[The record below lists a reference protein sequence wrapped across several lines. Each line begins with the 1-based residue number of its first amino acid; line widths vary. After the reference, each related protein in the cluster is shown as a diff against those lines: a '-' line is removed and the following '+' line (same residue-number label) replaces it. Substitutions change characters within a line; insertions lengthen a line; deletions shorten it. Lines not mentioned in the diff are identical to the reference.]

1 MQFASDNTSGVPGP
15 VLESLGR
22 ANEGYAMGYGGDALT
37 TQVRD
42 RLRDLFEAPQAEVR
56 LVTTGTAANALALAV
71 LTPPWGAIWC
81 HDAAH
86 VECDEC
92 GAPEFFVGGA
102 KLITMPGDHGRIVA
116 DTLEA
121 SLARAPRSVHNIQPA
136 ALSLSNLTEAGT
148 LYDPDHLA
156 RLCTVAR
163 RHGLGVHLDGA
174 RFANALAASGA
185 SPAEASWKAGVDVL
199 CLGGTK
205 NGLMGAEAMMIF
217 DPARAAE
224 FDLRRKRAGH
234 LLSKHRYLAAQ
245 FLPWLED
252 GLWLTLA
259 QRANAAA
266 ERLAKGL
273 AALPGVTL
281 RHPVEGNMIFVD
293 WPEDLARHLRT
304 NGAVFYDAPGPGTPP
319 TSGARL
325 VASWDTDPR
334 QIDAFLQLAR
344 DIPAD
349 AMAAGTG

>member
-15 VLESLGR
+15 VLEALGQ
-22 ANEGYAMGYGGDALT
+22 ANAGYAMGYGDDAVT
-37 TQVRD
+37 TRVRD
-42 RLRDLFEAPQAEVR
+42 RLRDLFEAPDAEIR

-86 VECDEC
+86 VDCDEC
-92 GAPEFFVGGA
+92 GAPEFFAGGA
-102 KLITMPGDHGRIVA
+102 KLITVPGAHGRIDAAQLGAV
-116 DTLEA
+116 
-121 SLARAPRSVHNIQPA
+121 LARAPRSVHNIQPA

-148 LYDPDHLA
+148 LYDPDALA
-156 RLCTVAR
+156 GLCALAH

-174 RFANALAASGA
+174 RFANALVASGA
-185 SPAEASWKAGVDVL
+185 TPAQASWKAGVDIL

-205 NGLMGAEAMMIF
+205 NGLMGAEAVMIF

-245 FLPWLED
+245 ILPWLQD
-252 GLWLTLA
+252 GLWLDLA
-259 QRANAAA
+259 RRANGAAA
-266 ERLAKGL
+266 RLAAGL

-293 WPEDLARHLRT
+293 WPAPLADHLRAQ
-304 NGAVFYDAPGPGTPP
+304 GAAFYDAPDPQGGA
-319 TSGARL
+319 GARL
-325 VASWDTDPR
+325 VASWDTGDA
-334 QIDAFLQLAR
+334 QVDAFLALAEGFCASA
-344 DIPAD
+344 PA
-349 AMAAGTG
+349 AAGH